1 MKPKTLG
8 VCGDS
13 WFAATQDLPRLD
25 CEDAAGRHFSEI
37 MAKRLGYNLFTLAKG
52 GCSNSAIRLQISEM
66 VKRKV
71 DFIIVGTTAADRI
84 EYPMTDRESD
94 SDSSFDI
101 DNGVYNLHYSGAPCL
116 SAVNGKPQQEVMY
129 TDSLY
134 NIFGSKHTNGLARSK
149 AQRKAIKQY
158 FMHMFDYAYREQQ
171 DAWII
176 ASGIQEIRSSGI
188 PYLLLSHHE
197 PPTDYFRADTLACEV
212 FGTTQPDMVPHKAP
226 CANSTPRRWH
236 TSDQFQVEY
245 ADKLLQY
252 MSKHNLLK
260 AEQARSALR

>member
-1 MKPKTLG
+1 MKTKTLG

-13 WFAATQDLPRLD
+13 WFAASQDLPRPD
-25 CEDAAGRHFSEI
+25 CEDADGRHFSEI
-37 MAKRLGYNLFTLAKG
+37 MAKRLGYNLFTLAKSA
-52 GCSNSAIRLQISEM
+52 CSNSAIRLQISEM

-71 DFIIVGTTAADRI
+71 DFIIVGTTTANRI
-84 EYPMTDRESD
+84 EYPMTD

-101 DNGVYNLHYSGAPCL
+101 NNGVYNLHYSGAPCL

-129 TDSLY
+129 TDTLN
-134 NIFGSKHTNGLARSK
+134 NIFGSQHNSALVRSE
-149 AQRKAIKQY
+149 AQRQAIKQY

-197 PPTDYFRADTLACEV
+197 PPTDYFQADTLACEV
-212 FGTTQPDMVPHKAP
+212 FGTTQPDMVPQNAP
-226 CANSTPRRWH
+226 CANGSTPRRWH

-245 ADKLLQY
+245 ADKLLRY
-252 MSKHNLLK
+252 LRKHNLLK
-260 AEQARSALR
+260 SDKARSALR